1 MKILT
6 HHHKQF
12 DFSWAKLPAPS
23 RNTLALIA
31 AAVVLSGASAVC
43 ALLLFSKVAHASDVQ
58 GADKPTLAASSP
70 LEP

>member
-6 HHHKQF
+6 PHHKQL
-12 DFSWAKLPAPS
+12 DFSWAKLSASS

-31 AAVVLSGASAVC
+31 AAVALSAASAVC

-58 GADKPTLAASSP
+58 GAERPALAASS
-70 LEP
+70 EP